1 MIVRPVQPGGL
12 ITKYFMACEY
22 YELLTLAIEMLN
34 MAYDRT
40 AFQGVVLSR
49 GELVCCQ
56 DETMSFVSGLIR
68 EPNSGG

>member
-1 MIVRPVQPGGL
+1 MIVWPVQPGGL

-40 AFQGVVLSR
+40 ALSGRSVKQGRTGVLSGR
-49 GELVCCQ
+49 NYVVRQ
-56 DETMSFVSGLIR
+56 RFDS
-68 EPNSGG
+68 